1 MGSSPEPAA
10 QMAGLQQLR
19 AMNAELFNKDI
30 PVYRS
35 AVAACHHHQFT
46 VYTNHDGEYDVPVL
60 VHTPQAKK
68 ENWL

>member
-1 MGSSPEPAA
+1 
-10 QMAGLQQLR
+10 
-19 AMNAELFNKDI
+19 MNAELFNKDI

-46 VYTNHDGEYDVPVL
+46 VYTTHDGEHDVPVL